1 MSKSRLSKHGPVL
14 LAATCL
20 WIAAAL
26 TLATSVRR
34 NDGRFVPA
42 LDDTYIHMAVSNSL
56 AQHGVWGI
64 DGRQFASCSSSP
76 LWTVLLAGC
85 FLPFGAHPAIPAVLA
100 LLCATGVLIA
110 GNRLLAALGMN
121 PQARA
126 ATLIGLAFAAP
137 LVTLVFVANE
147 HALHTLLTLAFAY
160 AGVRAITDGAPRPA
174 VLALLA
180 ALTVATRYEGM
191 IAVGV
196 VAALLALRGRWRSAA
211 SAFFGGLVPIAAF
224 GAWFLSQ
231 GGSFLPTSVL
241 LKAKYPLLDLPAKL
255 VAYLGPSAVSEALKT
270 PELAALVLGAAILA
284 AMRVRRMR
292 TFWDPAT
299 VLLAVFSGTALAHM
313 DFARTGEFF
322 RYEAYLIALG
332 ILAIGAALSDA
343 RRPQRAA
350 AALIAALI
358 VAPLAWR
365 AVRALRDT
373 PIATANIYQ
382 QQIQMATF
390 VREHYAGSAVAVN
403 DIGAVAFLG
412 NVRVVDLWGLADRE
426 VAHARRLRAY
436 GPETMRRVVRRDG
449 AEVAAVYERWFERFG
464 GVPDD
469 WIRVRQWTIPDNKV
483 CGNPTV
489 SFFATVPEAR
499 ERLEENLRAFES
511 RLPPQ
516 VDTR

>member
-1 MSKSRLSKHGPVL
+1 MPLSRPSKHGPVL
-14 LAATCL
+14 LAAACL

-85 FLPFGAHPAIPAVLA
+85 FRLFGTDPAIPAVLA
-100 LLCATGVLIA
+100 VLFATGVLIA
-110 GNRLLAALGMN
+110 GDRLLAALGTG
-121 PQARA
+121 PRART
-126 ATLIGLAFAAP
+126 ATLIAVAFAAP

-147 HALHTLLTLAFAY
+147 HALHALLTVALAH
-160 AGVRAITDGAPRPA
+160 AGVRSITDGAPRPA

-211 SAFFGGLVPIAAF
+211 SAFLGGLAAIAVF
-224 GAWFLSQ
+224 GVWFLSQ

-241 LKAKYPLLDLPAKL
+241 LKAKYPLLDLPAKI
-255 VAYLGPSAVSEALKT
+255 VAFLGPSAVSEALKT
-270 PELAALVLGAAILA
+270 PELATLVLGAVILA
-284 AMRVRRMR
+284 ALRVRRTR
-292 TFWDPAT
+292 TPWDPAT
-299 VLLAVFSGTALAHM
+299 VLLAVFSGTALGHM

-322 RYEAYLIALG
+322 RYEAYLVALG
-332 ILAIGAALSDA
+332 VLAAGAALSDA

-358 VAPLAWR
+358 FVPLA
-365 AVRALRDT
+365 VRSFHALRDT
-373 PIATANIYQ
+373 PVATTNIYQ
-382 QQIQMATF
+382 QQVQVATF

-412 NVRVVDLWGLADRE
+412 NVRVVDLWGLADHE
-426 VAHARRLRAY
+426 VADARRLRAY
-436 GPETMRRVVRRDG
+436 GPETMRRVVRREG
-449 AEVAAVYERWFERFG
+449 AEIAVLYERWFERFG
-464 GVPDD
+464 GVPKD
-469 WIRVRQWTIPDNKV
+469 WIRVGRWTIPDNKV

-489 SFFATVPEAR
+489 SFFATAPEAR
-499 ERLEENLRAFES
+499 ERLAENLRAFES
-511 RLPPQ
+511 RLPSP